1 MALRIADVLRQ
12 AAATS
17 PDALAATQGDD
28 VLTFREL
35 DRRGNQLA
43 HALRAAGIGRGDRVC
58 FWSDTTLEAVPFFA
72 ALAKI
77 GAVFAP
83 LNARAIV
90 EEVAPV
96 AAYARPSLI
105 VAHGAH
111 VERGDAVAHYIDVPF
126 AQFGPGPGVDLAAA
140 ADNASSAPP
149 VAQIDERDA
158 HVIFFTSGST
168 GLPKGVVLSHRANW
182 LRT

>member
-58 FWSDTTLEAVPFFA
+58 FWSDTTLAAVPLFA

-83 LNARAIV
+83 LNARAGTD
-90 EEVAPV
+90 EVTPV
-96 AAYARPSLI
+96 ATYARPSII
-105 VAHGAH
+105 VAHGEH
-111 VERGDAVAHYIDVPF
+111 IERGAAVAAAIDVPI
-126 AQFGPGPGVDLAAA
+126 AHLGPGPGVDLAAV
-140 ADNASSAPP
+140 ADRASSDAPDT
-149 VAQIDERDA
+149 VVDEGDP
-158 HVIFFTSGST
+158 HVI
-168 GLPKGVVLSHRANW
+168 
-182 LRT
+182 